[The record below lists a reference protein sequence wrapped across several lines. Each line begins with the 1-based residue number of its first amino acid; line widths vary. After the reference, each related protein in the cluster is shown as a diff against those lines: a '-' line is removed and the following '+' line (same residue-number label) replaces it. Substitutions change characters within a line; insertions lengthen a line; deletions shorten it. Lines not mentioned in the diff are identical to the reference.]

1 MGNLVIEGVEALLY
15 LTQLGTNLVTVVFQQ
30 FAACFGSRGTL
41 FTQLGI
47 STHLAQR
54 HPCGL
59 QPSEK
64 FDPDQNGEV
73 IMPLPGRIPI
83 DTRQQTDTLVIP
95 QRISRQSGFAY
106 ILSNFHHKQ
115 PIGSDNPALQ
125 SGVYSRSSGVVMMN
139 NKKGA
144 SVGWPL
150 C

>member
-1 MGNLVIEGVEALLY
+1 MGNLVIKGVEALLY
-15 LTQLGTNLVTVVFQQ
+15 LAQLGTDLVTVVFQQ
-30 FAACFGSRGTL
+30 FTACFGSRGTL

-47 STHLAQR
+47 ATHLAQR
-54 HPCGL
+54 HAGGL

-64 FDPDQNGEV
+64 FDPDQNGRV

-83 DTRQQTDTLVIP
+83 DTRQQTDTLIIP

-106 ILSNFHHKQ
+106 NLSNLHHKQ